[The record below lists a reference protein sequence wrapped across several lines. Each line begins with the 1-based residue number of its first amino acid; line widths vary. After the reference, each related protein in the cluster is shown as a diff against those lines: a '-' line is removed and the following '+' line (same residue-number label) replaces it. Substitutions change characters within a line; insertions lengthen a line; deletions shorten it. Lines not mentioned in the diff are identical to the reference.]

1 MTTGS
6 SNFKLGV
13 FLQSME
19 HFTFEGCHV
28 SLAHRVM
35 KPIKVELV
43 CLIPAYLFGPGT
55 EEVLSTY
62 LLNK

>member
-1 MTTGS
+1 
-6 SNFKLGV
+6 
-13 FLQSME
+13 ME